1 MGSVHG
7 GKLIKLPARTWPPG
21 SKSRCDLSTP
31 RQGFYWRSI
40 FGWRLP
46 ERTSGRNRTT
56 LASDTKWTGRY
67 FCQKLPK
74 RNEIEKW
81 VLWLSFAPRS
91 NGRGKRKTFRFCF
104 PASTLN
110 TKRKPKATYKLAIFT
125 QNCFPSSNKINEA
138 FSMGARGG
146 RESSALAQPNEMVA
160 SWWTSW
166 MCALKPAL
174 VSFSSKQF
182 SPAGQQKKLSTFRA
196 LGRQIGRLSDD
207 ALQDRGRRAL
217 KLKLPHEVE
226 SSDPSVRDIDGHLI
240 TAVCFVSGLKLES
253 KLMEFPIDHAWACH
267 GVLCMETWWLGKLF
281 KFLKTVKIFKVFEPI

>member
-1 MGSVHG
+1 MGFMAFV
-7 GKLIKLPARTWPPG
+7 R
-21 SKSRCDLSTP
+21 
-31 RQGFYWRSI
+31 
-40 FGWRLP
+40 
-46 ERTSGRNRTT
+46 
-56 LASDTKWTGRY
+56 TGR
-67 FCQKLPK
+67 
-74 RNEIEKW
+74 E
-81 VLWLSFAPRS
+81 
-91 NGRGKRKTFRFCF
+91 RKTFRFCF

-146 RESSALAQPNEMVA
+146 SESSALAQPNEMVA
-160 SWWTSW
+160 CRWTSW
-166 MCALKPAL
+166 MCALKLAL

-182 SPAGQQKKLSTFRA
+182 SPAGQQKKFATFSA

-240 TAVCFVSGLKLES
+240 TAVCFASGLKLES
-253 KLMEFPIDHAWACH
+253 KLMEVPIDHVWE
-267 GVLCMETWWLGKLF
+267 VMEFFVWRLKDGKF
-281 KFLKTVKIFKVFEPI
+281 IWIFENRWNDFETFVVTNVSFN